1 MLNKENLVNKENM
14 VNQVSLVNEK
24 RVVKEF
30 CKLVSIDS
38 ISFKERKMADYLKDE
53 LVRLGF
59 LVLEDKANEV
69 YGGNAGN
76 VYGYL
81 EGEIPG
87 PPILF
92 SSHMDTVVPGLNKKA
107 IVHEDRRITS
117 DGSTILGA
125 DDLSGITAILES
137 IKTLKEN
144 NIPHRSIEILFP
156 IAEEVYIRGSEVF
169 DYSIV
174 KAKEAYVLD
183 LSGPVGLAALKAP
196 TLVSFTAKFKGLA
209 AHAGFAPE
217 EGIHAIMMAATAITR
232 IKQGRIDKETTVNIG
247 KIDGGL
253 ARNIVP
259 ETCIL
264 LGEVRSLVHEKALSI
279 ADEIKEVFEL
289 VAKEYKGQ
297 LEFETS
303 FGCISYEVKQD
314 EDVVLS
320 FIKACKELGIEYQFT
335 ETFGGSDN
343 NNFMLHGIK
352 GIVIAC
358 GMNEVHSTNEY
369 TTIDELIKITNIV
382 MKLMTSEVPS

>member
-1 MLNKENLVNKENM
+1 MVNKDRLVN
-14 VNQVSLVNEK
+14 
-24 RVVKEF
+24 EF

-38 ISFKERKMADYLKDE
+38 LSFKERNMADYLIGE
-53 LVRLGF
+53 LVTLGF
-59 LVLEDKANEV
+59 SVMEDRAGEI
-69 YGGNAGN
+69 YGGDAGN

-81 EGEIPG
+81 EGNIPG

-92 SSHMDTVVPGLNKKA
+92 SSHMDTVVPGLNKTP
-107 IVHEDRRITS
+107 IVHEDGRITS

-125 DDLSGITAILES
+125 DDLSGVVSILEG
-137 IKTLKEN
+137 IKVLKEN
-144 NIPHRSIEILFP
+144 NISHRSIEIIFP

-169 DYSIV
+169 DYSVV

-217 EGIHAIMMAATAITR
+217 EGIHAIVMAANAITR
-232 IKQGRIDKETTVNIG
+232 IRQGRIDKETTVNIG

-264 LGEVRSLVHEKALSI
+264 LGEVRSLVHEKAISI
-279 ADEIKEVFEL
+279 AEEIKKVFET
-289 VAKEYKGQ
+289 VAQEYKGKV
-297 LEFETS
+297 EFESS
-303 FGCISYEVKQD
+303 FGCISYEVQQ
-314 EDVVLS
+314 EEEVVVS
-320 FIKACKELGIEYQFT
+320 FIKACNELGYEYQFT

-352 GIVIAC
+352 GIVLAC

-369 TTIDELIKITNIV
+369 TSIDELIKITNIV
-382 MKLMTSEVPS
+382 IKLMTSEVVR

>member
-1 MLNKENLVNKENM
+1 MINKESFVRKERLVN
-14 VNQVSLVNEK
+14 
-24 RVVKEF
+24 EF

-38 ISFKERKMADYLKDE
+38 LSFKERKMADYLKEE
-53 LVRLGF
+53 LTSLGF
-59 LVLEDKANEV
+59 LVMEDKANEI
-69 YGGNAGN
+69 YDGDAGN

-81 EGEIPG
+81 EGEISG

-107 IVHEDRRITS
+107 VVHEDGRITS

-125 DDLSGITAILES
+125 DDLSGVTAILEG
-137 IKTLKEN
+137 IKALKEN

-232 IKQGRIDKETTVNIG
+232 IKQGHIDNETTVNIG
-247 KIDGGL
+247 KIEGGL

-259 ETCIL
+259 ENCIL
-264 LGEVRSLVHEKALSI
+264 LGEVRSLVHEKALSVT
-279 ADEIKEVFEL
+279 DEIKKVFEI
-289 VAKEYKGQ
+289 VASEYKGQ

-303 FGCISYEVKQD
+303 FGCISYEVKQ
-314 EDVVLS
+314 EEEVVLS
-320 FIKACKELGIEYQFT
+320 FVKACNELGLEYQFT

-352 GIVIAC
+352 GIVLAC
-358 GMNEVHSTNEY
+358 GMNEVHSTKEY

-382 MKLMTSEVPS
+382 MQLMTSEVPS